1 MAIKSKLV
9 SERLFYHLNVTYES
23 EEIKNN
29 PAMFNQI
36 FEMEE
41 AFDLEDFGTIQSLF
55 ETAQRNH
62 GDCITKINK
71 VYNNFA
77 KTTWSEI

>member
-1 MAIKSKLV
+1 M
-9 SERLFYHLNVTYES
+9 FYQVL
-23 EEIKNN
+23 EIED
-29 PAMFNQI
+29 AL
-36 FEMEE
+36 E
-41 AFDLEDFGTIQSLF
+41 DLEDFETIQSLF

-77 KTTWSEI
+77 KTTWSEIQARRS